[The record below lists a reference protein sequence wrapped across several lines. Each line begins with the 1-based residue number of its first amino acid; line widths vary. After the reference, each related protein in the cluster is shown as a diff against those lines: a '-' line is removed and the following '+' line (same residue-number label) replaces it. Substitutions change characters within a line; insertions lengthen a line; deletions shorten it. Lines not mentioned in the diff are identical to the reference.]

1 MASRVGRV
9 NGMDK
14 YAEALMQAMDDTDTS
29 STRVAEVARVGRNNV
44 AHWRAGRRPI
54 PAEHAL
60 AIAALLG
67 VAPERISK
75 AYDQKLRTDS
85 ARQVMGLHSPR
96 SGTCPEGHVTLDRLP
111 SFGRL
116 DGPNRI
122 WLPEFMVRRE
132 LGLTTIENVRWAVQP
147 SRAMEPEIRRH
158 ALALVDVAVCR
169 QEHVLDGGIYAYT
182 LWGRPDIRRIAI
194 RRNVWLLI
202 GNDKDAERMEVQEAD
217 LPNLTILGAIAG
229 CL

>member
-1 MASRVGRV
+1 
-9 NGMDK
+9 MDK

-60 AIAALLG
+60 SIAALLG

-75 AYDQKLRTDS
+75 AYDQRLRTDS
-85 ARQVMGLHSPR
+85 ARHVMGLQSPR
-96 SGTCPEGHVTLDRLP
+96 SGNCPESHVTIDRLS
-111 SFGRL
+111 SFGRG

-132 LGLTTIENVRWAVQP
+132 LGLTTIDNVRWAVQP

-158 ALALVDVAVCR
+158 ALVLLDVSVCR

-194 RRNVWLLI
+194 RRNAWLLI
-202 GNDKDAERMEVQEAD
+202 GNDRDAERMEVLEAD

>member
-1 MASRVGRV
+1 
-9 NGMDK
+9 MDK
-14 YAEALMQAMDDTDTS
+14 YAEALMQAMEETDTS

-54 PAEHAL
+54 PAEHAMS
-60 AIAALLG
+60 IAALLG

-75 AYDQKLRTDS
+75 AYDQRLRTDS
-85 ARQVMGLHSPR
+85 ARQVMGMQRSLSAPSPD
-96 SGTCPEGHVTLDRLP
+96 GHVAIDRLP
-111 SFGRL
+111 HFGRG

-122 WLPEFMVRRE
+122 WLPEFIVRRE
-132 LGLTTIENVRWAVQP
+132 LGLTTIDNVRWAVQP

-158 ALALVDVAVCR
+158 ALVLLDVGIGR

-194 RRNVWLLI
+194 RRNAWLLI
-202 GNDKDAERMEVQEAD
+202 GNDKGAERMEVLEAD
-217 LPNLTILGAIAG
+217 LPNLTILGAMAA

>member
-1 MASRVGRV
+1 
-9 NGMDK
+9 MDK

-60 AIAALLG
+60 SIAALLG

-75 AYDQKLRTDS
+75 AYDQRQRTDS
-85 ARQVMGLHSPR
+85 ARQIMGVQSLR
-96 SGTCPEGHVTLDRLP
+96 SGTSPEGHVTIDRLAG
-111 SFGRL
+111 FGRG

-132 LGLTTIENVRWAVQP
+132 LGLTAIDNVRWAVQP

-158 ALALVDVAVCR
+158 AVVLLDVAVCR

-194 RRNVWLLI
+194 RRNAWILT
-202 GNDKDAERMEVQEAD
+202 GSDRDAERMEVQEAD
-217 LPNLTILGAIAG
+217 LPNLTILGAMSG